1 MPDQHSSDGAEG
13 QPLTSSSS
21 SKFELTPTQFN
32 ELVDPKSPEKLQAL
46 GGIAAVLSKLHVDA
60 AKGLTTV
67 NAAGQ
72 QPIDLSA
79 RQDTYGINELPQPK
93 EKSLLEFMWNAM
105 KDKILI
111 ILSVA
116 AVFEIGIG
124 IYKTFSAGEAGEAAE
139 AAGWIDGLAIVL
151 AIIIVVMVGSV
162 NDYRKQAQ
170 FRKLNNFGRSLVTVK
185 VIRDGQQVV
194 IPAKDLVVGDVCI
207 VEAGDVLP
215 ADGIFLDGFNVQC
228 DESSQTGE
236 PMSINKSHEKDPFFL
251 SGTKVTNGVGRM
263 ITIAI
268 GPNSMSG
275 RSLLALEVEPD
286 DTPLQE
292 KLSRLADLIA
302 KVGGAAAVIMVV
314 LLIILYFIFRDP
326 SWTVVDIVKDMLDV
340 IISGVTLIVVAVP
353 EGLPLAVTL
362 SLAYA
367 TIRMLKDQNL
377 VRHLMACETMG
388 NATTI
393 CSDKTGT
400 LTLNRMTVVAGV
412 VSEVEF
418 ELDDIPSTF
427 LNQAVT
433 GRPQPDLHNKILEL
447 ISTSLNMNS
456 TATETTKADGSR
468 EFSGSKT
475 EIALLQFTEKIG
487 FPYSVSRESNK
498 VVEIVPFSSQ
508 RKRMSTFVKTG
519 DRTSVFESMG
529 LPVGKD
535 TEFILFTKG
544 ASEIILGGATRYV
557 NSDGKVVPLD
567 KARRAQF
574 EESINSFASQALRTI
589 AFGFRPVG
597 ASEIT
602 SQNADSDSEASTA
615 NGEDNRDV
623 TDIILFGIV
632 GIQDPLRPEVP
643 GAVKQCQKA
652 GVRVRMV
659 TGDNLAT
666 ARAIARGCGIL
677 TRDGVVME
685 GPQFRQLSPEEMD
698 EILPRLQVLARSSPN
713 DKQILVNALRRI
725 GETVAVTGDGTND
738 APALK
743 AADVGF
749 SMGIAGTEVAK
760 EASDIVLMDDN
771 FASLVKAVMWGRS
784 VYDSVR
790 KFLQF
795 QLTVNVSAVVITLFT
810 SVYSTVVYKLPV
822 PALTAIQLLWV
833 NLIMDTFAA
842 LALATDPPTP
852 ALLNRRPSSR
862 SESLISFDMW
872 RMIIGQGIYQIV
884 ACLFLYLAG
893 PSLWPAKATGH
904 QGGDEGLDLHTAA
917 MVFNTFVMMQAFNE
931 INARSITRD
940 FNVFAGIHRNFIF
953 IGIWVGTFVMQ
964 VVLIQFLG
972 FVFKTDPAGL
982 DGVDWAI
989 CIAFGAG
996 SLLVGVLIR
1005 LLPDW

>member
-1 MPDQHSSDGAEG
+1 MPEQQQHSPDGTAEG
-13 QPLTSSSS
+13 LPLTSSSS
-21 SKFELTPTQFN
+21 SKFELSPNQFN
-32 ELVDPKSPEKLQAL
+32 ELVDPKSPEKLHAL
-46 GGIAAVLSKLHVDA
+46 GGLSAVLEKLHVEA
-60 AKGLTTV
+60 AKGLSTV

-72 QPIDLSA
+72 QPVDFAA
-79 RQDTYGINELPQPK
+79 RQEYYGINELPQPK

-124 IYKTFSAGEAGEAAE
+124 IYKTFSAGEAT
-139 AAGWIDGLAIVL
+139 GWIDGLAICL

-194 IPAKDLVVGDVCI
+194 IPAKDLVVGDVII

-215 ADGIFLDGFNVQC
+215 ADGIFLEGFNVQC
-228 DESSQTGE
+228 DESAQTGE

-302 KVGGAAAVIMVV
+302 KVGGAAALIMVV
-314 LLIILYFIFRDP
+314 LLIILYFIFREP
-326 SWTVVDIVKDMLDV
+326 NETVVDIVKDMLDV

-412 VSEVEF
+412 VAEVEF
-418 ELDDIPSTF
+418 ELDDIPSSF

-433 GRPQPDLHNKILEL
+433 SRPQSDLHKNILEL

-475 EIALLQFTEKIG
+475 EIALLQFTDKIG
-487 FPYSVSRESNK
+487 FPYSASRESNQ

-508 RKRMSTFVKTG
+508 RKRMSTFVRTG

-529 LPVGKD
+529 LPVGNGS
-535 TEFILFTKG
+535 EFILFTKG
-544 ASEIILGGATRYV
+544 ASEIILGGSTRYV
-557 NSDGKVVPLD
+557 NSHGKVVPLD

-574 EESINSFASQALRTI
+574 EDSINNFASQALRTI

-602 SQNADSDSEASTA
+602 SQNPDSDSEASTA
-615 NGEDNRDV
+615 NGEDTRDV

-643 GAVKQCQKA
+643 GAVRQCQKA

-677 TRDGVVME
+677 TRDGIVME

-725 GETVAVTGDGTND
+725 GDTVAVTGDGTND

-810 SVYSTVVYKLPV
+810 SVYSIVVYKVPV

-842 LALATDPPTP
+842 LALATDPPTA

-862 SESLISFDMW
+862 AESLISFDMW
-872 RMIIGQGIYQIV
+872 RMIIGQGIYQIF

-893 PSLWPAKATGH
+893 PSLWPLKASGH
-904 QGGDEGLDLHTAA
+904 QDGEKGLDLHTAA

-940 FNVFAGIHRNFIF
+940 FNVFAGIHHNFIF

-964 VVLIQFLG
+964 VILIQFLG
-972 FVFKTDPAGL
+972 LVFKTDPAGL

-996 SLLVGVLIR
+996 SLVVGVLIR

>member
-1 MPDQHSSDGAEG
+1 MPDQHSISATEG
-13 QPLTSSSS
+13 QPLSTSSQTALATSPTAY
-21 SKFELTPTQFN
+21 KFEITPDQLN

-46 GGIAAVLSKLHVDA
+46 GGLRAIISKLRTDP

-67 NAAGQ
+67 NAAGTT
-72 QPIDLSA
+72 PVDLSW
-79 RQDTYGINELPQPK
+79 RHESYGVNELPQPK
-93 EKSLLEFMWNAM
+93 EVSLLEFMWNAM

-111 ILSVA
+111 ILAVA
-116 AVFEIGIG
+116 AVLEIGIG
-124 IYKTFSAGEAGEAAE
+124 IYKTLSAGEPT
-139 AAGWIDGLAIVL
+139 GWIDGLAICL

-170 FRKLNNFGRSLVTVK
+170 FRKLNNFGRSLITVK

-194 IPAKDLVVGDVCI
+194 IPTKELVVGDICV

-215 ADGIFLDGFNVQC
+215 ADGVFIEGFNVQC
-228 DESSQTGE
+228 DESAQTGE
-236 PMSINKSHEKDPFFL
+236 PISINKSHEKDPFFL

-263 ITIAI
+263 VTIAV
-268 GPNSMSG
+268 GTNSMNG
-275 RSLLALEVEPD
+275 RSMMALEVEPD
-286 DTPLQE
+286 QTPLQE

-302 KVGGAAAVIMVV
+302 KVGGGTALGMVV
-314 LLIILYFIFRDP
+314 LLIVLYFSLRRGDKP
-326 SWTVVDIVKDMLDV
+326 VVDVVKDMLDV
-340 IISGVTLIVVAVP
+340 LISGVTLIVVAVP

-412 VSEVEF
+412 ASEINF
-418 ELDDIPSTF
+418 ELDDIPSAF
-427 LNQAVT
+427 LELAVINQAN
-433 GRPQPDLHNKILEL
+433 PDHHRQVLSLL
-447 ISTSLNMNS
+447 ATSLNMNS
-456 TATETTKADGSR
+456 TATETTKSDGTR

-475 EIALLQFTEKIG
+475 EISLLQFTEKIG
-487 FPYSVSRESNK
+487 FPYSASRESNE

-508 RKRMSTFVKTG
+508 RKRMSTI
-519 DRTSVFESMG
+519 
-529 LPVGKD
+529 VGKD
-535 TEFILFTKG
+535 SEYILFTKG

-557 NSDGKVVPLD
+557 NKRGQVVPLD
-567 KARRAQF
+567 AARRAKF
-574 EESINSFASQALRTI
+574 EETINQYASQALRTI

-597 ASEIT
+597 SSEIT
-602 SQNADSDSEASTA
+602 SQNPETDSDASTA
-615 NGEDNRDV
+615 DREDLRDV
-623 TDIILFGIV
+623 MEIILFGIV

-652 GVRVRMV
+652 GVLVRMV

-677 TRDGVVME
+677 TRDGIVME
-685 GPQFRQLSPEEMD
+685 GPQFRQLSPDEMD
-698 EILPRLQVLARSSPN
+698 EILPKLQVLARSSPN

-725 GETVAVTGDGTND
+725 GDTVAVTGDGTND

-795 QLTVNVSAVVITLFT
+795 QLTVNVSAVVITVFT
-810 SVYSTVVYKLPV
+810 SVYSTIVYKVPV

-842 LALATDPPTP
+842 LALATDPPTA

-862 SESLISFDMW
+862 AESLISFDMW
-872 RMIIGQGIYQIV
+872 RMIIGQGIYQII

-893 PSLWPAKATGH
+893 ANLWPEKVIGH
-904 QGGDEGLDLHTAA
+904 QSGQNGLDLHTAG
-917 MVFNTFVMMQAFNE
+917 MVFNSFVMMQLFNE
-931 INARSITRD
+931 INARSITK
-940 FNVFAGIHRNFIF
+940 NLNIFAGIHRNFIF
-953 IGIWVGTFVMQ
+953 IGIWVGTILVQ
-964 VVLIQFLG
+964 ALLIEYGGL
-972 FVFKTDPAGL
+972 VFKTDPNGL
-982 DGVDWAI
+982 DLVDWMI

-996 SLLVGVLIR
+996 SLVVGVLIR
-1005 LLPDW
+1005 LLPDWR